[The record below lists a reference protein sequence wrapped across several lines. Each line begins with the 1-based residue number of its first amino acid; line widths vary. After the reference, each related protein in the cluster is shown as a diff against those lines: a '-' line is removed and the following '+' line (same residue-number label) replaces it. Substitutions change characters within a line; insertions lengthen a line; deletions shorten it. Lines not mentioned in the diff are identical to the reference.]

1 MDKNLASTNID
12 LDNSAEELYAQ
23 LGGVE
28 DRELEKFDYSGTDRL
43 EQGLREEQRRYD
55 ALRAQIG
62 ELVYQA
68 SRCLED
74 RSKTDKKDL
83 EKMVWA
89 QFENILGAL
98 SKIPEAGDKTLI
110 RYKGA
115 FGGSQVDNKTD
126 YEILSGD
133 ISFDMEVLRAIS
145 KGKGNGSS
153 QILEKLNRGFE
164 TFWNHGINNF
174 LLKIP
179 QSRQEI
185 KRLLASLRF
194 AAIFFAAI
202 ENNSPISVAVS
213 GKPVSLS
220 PIQNE
225 NNVPDL
231 NLTLLTVLNGLKPQ
245 EVQAM
250 VHKVDS
256 LMRST
261 ESSAKK
267 YNFISSYDAIL
278 NIKRFRTKL
287 KPSPIEVNNI
297 KWLMVSDDQTAV
309 SDQMATVARL
319 VMDSS
324 GGSSTEAARV
334 LKSVYGEDYAK
345 IDSRQIAER
354 LHLTSGLLET
364 IDTKSESEEI
374 KTEVLSNME
383 ERLSKVKKEIYD
395 NLQIEG
401 DQIKAFTPG
410 KGTYTEKVHTKL
422 GNMVAFQK
430 HRSVTKKKMTQMV
443 HRAIEFDVGDYE
455 TLAEDFKVSLDQAK
469 ALVKMLKSCFDSRG
483 KFSKSTFA
491 RIIPDLE
498 RYERRIF
505 DFLWHNLKESLHQN
519 DRTAFLDSL
528 QLLVDRLKQPK
539 NSLSVLLED
548 LYENP
553 SVIRFADRKAFMLGN
568 RLVRSYSQEIVSY
581 NITPEDV
588 LLKVVE
594 IDPKIARYAAW
605 KIDRNQDKF
614 FEKIGTIHRRLL
626 EALSS
631 DEDQKGLMDVQELL
645 ALEREGYIFMA
656 LVGGNTSRSILLSA
670 LKEYG
675 HPESDLYQLSK
686 SQENMADILQLLK
699 VVIRGAGLV
708 GDSGEIAFIEGVKGR
723 LEVFSQLTHSLHE
736 SDLINQLKESAESAV
751 KQLRTKTAA

>member
-1 MDKNLASTNID
+1 MDTKTESTNLD

-28 DRELEKFDYSGTDRL
+28 VRKLEKFDYSGTDRL
-43 EQGLREEQRRYD
+43 EQGLREERRRYD
-55 ALRAQIG
+55 ALRNQIG
-62 ELVYQA
+62 NLVYQV
-68 SRCLED
+68 SRCLD
-74 RSKTDKKDL
+74 SRSKNGDENL
-83 EKMVWA
+83 EKTIWV
-89 QFENILGAL
+89 QFKNILGAL
-98 SKIPEAGDKTLI
+98 SKNPEAGDRTLI
-110 RYKGA
+110 RFKGA
-115 FGGSQVDNKTD
+115 FGENQGNNKTD

-133 ISFDMEVLRAIS
+133 FSFDIDVVSAIYKEQGTDPS
-145 KGKGNGSS
+145 K
-153 QILEKLNRGFE
+153 ILEKLNRGFE
-164 TFWNHGINNF
+164 TFWNHSINNF

-179 QSRQEI
+179 QSSQEL
-185 KRLLASLRF
+185 KRLLVSLQF
-194 AAIFFAAI
+194 AARYFVAI
-202 ENNSPISVAVS
+202 EKNSPITISM
-213 GKPVSLS
+213 GGRPVSLS
-220 PIQNE
+220 PIHNE

-231 NLTLLTVLNGLKPQ
+231 NLTLLTVLNGLKPR
-245 EVQAM
+245 EMQAM
-250 VHKVDS
+250 VHKVDD

-261 ESSAKK
+261 KSNAKK
-267 YNFISSYDAIL
+267 YSYTSVYDAIL
-278 NIKRFRTKL
+278 NIKRFRSKL

-297 KWLMVSDDQTAV
+297 KWLMVSDEEAPV
-309 SDQMATVARL
+309 SDQMANVARL

-324 GGSSTEAARV
+324 GGSSTQTARV

-345 IDSRQIAER
+345 IDSRQVAER

-364 IDTKSESEEI
+364 IDTESKDDEI

-383 ERLSKVKKEIYD
+383 ERLGKVKEEIYD
-395 NLQIEG
+395 NLQIDG
-401 DQIKAFTPG
+401 NQIKAYTPG
-410 KGTYTEKVHTKL
+410 KGTFTEKVDSNI
-422 GNMVAFQK
+422 GNIVAFQK
-430 HRSVTKKKMTQMV
+430 HRSQTKKKMTQMV
-443 HRAIEFDVGDYE
+443 HRAIQFDVGDYE

-469 ALVKMLKSCFDSRG
+469 ALVKMLKSCFDSQG

-505 DFLWHNLKESLHQN
+505 DFLWHNLKESLHQD

-568 RLVRSYSQEIVSY
+568 RLVRSFSQEIVSY

-588 LLKVVE
+588 LQTIAEVDL
-594 IDPKIARYAAW
+594 KIARYAAW

-614 FEKIGTIHRRLL
+614 FAKIETIHRRLL
-626 EALSS
+626 ETLNSE
-631 DEDQKGLMDVQELL
+631 EDQRGLMDVRELL

-686 SQENMADILQLLK
+686 SQEHMADILQLLK
-699 VVIRGAGLV
+699 VVIRGVGLV
-708 GDSGEIAFIEGVKGR
+708 GGSSEIALVAGVKGR
-723 LEVFSQLTHSLHE
+723 LEVFSQLTKSSHE
-736 SDLINQLKESAESAV
+736 TDLINQLKESVDSAV
-751 KQLRTKTAA
+751 IQLMEKTGD

>member
-1 MDKNLASTNID
+1 MDTKTESTNID

-28 DRELEKFDYSGTDRL
+28 VRKLKKLDISGTDRL

-55 ALRAQIG
+55 ALRAQIVNM
-62 ELVYQA
+62 VYQI
-68 SRCLED
+68 SRCLEV
-74 RSKTDKKDL
+74 RSKSNKKDL
-83 EKMVWA
+83 EK
-89 QFENILGAL
+89 ILWVKLKHIFDDL
-98 SKIPEAGDKTLI
+98 SKNPEAGDKTLI

-115 FGGSQVDNKTD
+115 FGGNQVNDKTD
-126 YEILSGD
+126 YEIVSGD
-133 ISFDMEVLRAIS
+133 IAFDADVVHASYKEQGSDPS
-145 KGKGNGSS
+145 K
-153 QILEKLNRGFE
+153 ILEKLNRGFE
-164 TFWNHGINNF
+164 TFWNHSINNF

-179 QSRQEI
+179 QSSQEF
-185 KRLLASLRF
+185 KRLLVSLQF
-194 AAIFFAAI
+194 ADRYFVAI
-202 ENNSPISVAVS
+202 EKNSPITITMG
-213 GKPVSLS
+213 GKSLS
-220 PIQNE
+220 FSPIHNE
-225 NNVPDL
+225 NDVPDL
-231 NLTLLTVLNGLKPQ
+231 NLTLLTMLNGLKPRDM
-245 EVQAM
+245 QAM

-267 YNFISSYDAIL
+267 YCYTSIYDAIL
-278 NIKRFRTKL
+278 NIKRFRSKL

-297 KWLMVSDDQTAV
+297 KWLMVNDEQAPV
-309 SDQMATVARL
+309 SDQMANVARL

-324 GGSSTEAARV
+324 GGSSTKTARV
-334 LKSVYGEDYAK
+334 LKSVYGEDYEK
-345 IDSRQIAER
+345 IDSQQIAER

-364 IDTKSESEEI
+364 IETKSKDDEI

-383 ERLSKVKKEIYD
+383 DRLSKVKEEVYE
-395 NLQIEG
+395 NLQIDGNE
-401 DQIKAFTPG
+401 IKAYTPG
-410 KGTYTEKVHTKL
+410 KGTYTEKVHTKI
-422 GNMVAFQK
+422 GNIVAFQK
-430 HRSVTKKKMTQMV
+430 HRSETKKKMTQMV
-443 HRAIEFDVGDYE
+443 HRAIQFDVQDYE
-455 TLAEDFKVSLDQAK
+455 TLAKDFKVSVDQAK
-469 ALVKMLKSCFDSRG
+469 ALLKMLKSCFDSQG

-491 RIIPDLE
+491 RIIPELE

-548 LYENP
+548 LYQNS

-588 LLKVVE
+588 LLTIAEV
-594 IDPKIARYAAW
+594 DPKIARYAAW
-605 KIDRNQDKF
+605 KIDKNQDKF
-614 FEKIGTIHRRLL
+614 FGKTGTIHRRLL
-626 EALSS
+626 EILNSE
-631 DEDQKGLMDVQELL
+631 EDQKGLMDVQELL
-645 ALEREGYIFMA
+645 ALERESFIFMA

-686 SQENMADILQLLK
+686 SQAHMADILQLLK
-699 VVIRGAGLV
+699 VVIRGVGLV
-708 GDSGEIAFIEGVKGR
+708 GDSNEIALIKGIRGR

-736 SDLINQLKESAESAV
+736 ADLINQLRESADSAV
-751 KQLRTKTAA
+751 KQLMVKTGV